1 MQEDDH
7 PADGIHAWRG
17 QFERWKVQ
25 VLRKTYPW
33 HLDIRQMENKLP
45 FSCPVCGRK
54 KEYVITELVEG
65 AVLTCPF
72 CKLSITLHG
81 HMWQDV
87 QREIKKL
94 GDKS

>member
-1 MQEDDH
+1 MESAGTAENLSLVSGH
-7 PADGIHAWRG
+7 KA
-17 QFERWKVQ
+17 K
-25 VLRKTYPW
+25 
-33 HLDIRQMENKLP
+33 MENKLP

-54 KEYVITELVEG
+54 KEYPITELAEG

-87 QREIKKL
+87 QKEIRRL
-94 GDKS
+94 RDKS

>member
-1 MQEDDH
+1 MVS
-7 PADGIHAWRG
+7 AGIAENLSPESG
-17 QFERWKVQ
+17 LKAE
-25 VLRKTYPW
+25 
-33 HLDIRQMENKLP
+33 MENKLP

-54 KEYVITELVEG
+54 KDYLITEMVEG

-94 GDKS
+94 EEKS